1 MLMLKVENLN
11 KIYRYE
17 TPNFVTV
24 TTREAIENSFSK
36 FTGREKELGNQKFY
50 ALKDINFSVQQGESI
65 GIIGA
70 NGSGKSTLL
79 KILSRITF
87 PSGGDV
93 RIYGRIG
100 ALLEVGGGFNQDLT
114 GRENIYLLGAMIGM
128 SIGEIRHKFNEIV
141 AFAELEKFLETQ
153 VKHYSSGMQVRLAFS
168 IAAHYRP
175 DIFLLDE
182 VLAVGDI
189 EFQERCLE
197 KIGELKKQG
206 VTLLFVS
213 HDLEKM
219 RQVCQRTIWLEKG
232 IQKMDGDTLKV
243 ESEYLKTLDLK
254 NAV

>member
-1 MLMLKVENLN
+1 MLMLKVENLS

-17 TPNFVTV
+17 TPNFITV
-24 TTREAIENSFSK
+24 TMREAIVNCFSK
-36 FTGREKELGNQKFY
+36 LTGREKELGNQKFF
-50 ALKDINFSVQQGESI
+50 ALKDINFSVRQGESI

-87 PSGGDV
+87 PSSGDGW
-93 RIYGRIG
+93 IYGRIG

-128 SIGEIRHKFNEIV
+128 SIGEIRQKFNEIV
-141 AFAELEKFLETQ
+141 DFAELKNFLETQ

-168 IAAHYRP
+168 IAVCYQP
-175 DIFLLDE
+175 DILLLDE

-197 KIGELKKQG
+197 KISELKKKG
-206 VTLLFVS
+206 ITLLFVS
-213 HDLEKM
+213 HDLGKI
-219 RQVCQRTIWLEKG
+219 RQVSQRTIWLEKG
-232 IQKMDGDTLKV
+232 IQKMDDETAKV
-243 ESEYLKTLDLK
+243 QTEYLKSLDLK
-254 NAV
+254 NAI